1 MTKTAAYVD
10 SYYARSRADDRTYAP
25 LDGSA
30 ETDVCVIGG
39 GMAGLATALGLAER
53 GRSVILLEARR
64 VGWGASGRNGGFVSA
79 GFSLGLSELISRVG
93 RDRAIELHRLS
104 QDAVGLVRRRA
115 ENMEDAAAPIVDG
128 LARCSWF
135 DDRDALNRQVSWT
148 NELIDASLEVWS
160 REKVRETWRSR
171 RYFEAVINPK
181 AFTFHSLNF
190 TLGIAADAVQAG
202 AVVHENTPVR
212 RLDLTAERK
221 RVHTATGIVSANHV
235 VIACSGYI
243 EGLVGRL
250 SRATLP
256 IGTYVVLT
264 EPVGERLAEAIRA
277 PNGVS
282 DDRFAQDYYRPLPD
296 TRILWGGRIS
306 RWTDPPRLAET
317 MMGDLRRVYPQL
329 SDLKAEVAWPGTM
342 GYATHKMPQIGQLA
356 PGVWHNQGHGGHGM
370 ATTTLGGELI
380 ASAIAEGDE
389 RWRLFEPF
397 GLTYTGGILGP
408 WIAQGVYWSYQ
419 ARDTWNLWR
428 QARRRSAETVTR
440 Q

>member
-1 MTKTAAYVD
+1 MRETAAYVD
-10 SYYARSRADDRTYAP
+10 SYYARSRADDRAYAP
-25 LDGSA
+25 LDGSV

-39 GMAGLATALGLAER
+39 GMAGLSTALGLAER

-79 GFSLGLSELISRVG
+79 GFSLGLPELVSRVG

-104 QDAVGLVRRRA
+104 QDAVSLVRRRA
-115 ENMEDAAAPIVDG
+115 ENMGDAVAPIVG
-128 LARCSWF
+128 GIARCSWF
-135 DDRDALNRQVSWT
+135 DDRDTLDHQVSWT
-148 NELIDASLEVWS
+148 NALIDAGLEVWP
-160 REKVRETWRSR
+160 REKVRETWRSP
-171 RYFEAVINPK
+171 RYFDAVMNPK
-181 AFTFHSLNF
+181 AFTFHSLDF
-190 TLGIAADAVQAG
+190 TRGIAAAAVRAG
-202 AVVHENTPVR
+202 AEIHENTPVR
-212 RLDLTAERK
+212 GLDLTAERK
-221 RVHTATGIVSANHV
+221 RVRTATGTVTADHV

-264 EPVGERLAEAIRA
+264 EPVGERLAEVIGA

-317 MMGDLRRVYPQL
+317 MMGDLKRVYPQL
-329 SDLKAEVAWPGTM
+329 SDLKAEIAWPGTM
-342 GYATHKMPQIGQLA
+342 GYATHKMPQIGRLA
-356 PGVWHNQGHGGHGM
+356 HGVWYNQGHGGHGM

-380 ASAIAEGDE
+380 ASAIAEEDE

-397 GLTYTGGILGP
+397 GLIYTGGVLGP

-419 ARDTWNLWR
+419 ARDAWNLWR
-428 QARRRSAETVTR
+428 QTRRRSTET
-440 Q
+440 